1 MTNYNTPYC
10 GEDCCFRDSECS
22 DGFGYCNIVEYST
35 YCGDQCMIDHTKLKP
50 RQIAKALHCIQKW
63 RRGAKTTMPKPY
75 VIGKVNDAAI
85 YQLRKQERE
94 KREEAERQ
102 RKLAEEMKI
111 RRGDF
116 VVLNGVC
123 GEIYG
128 HVERIKQMGQNCL
141 VEFQERRK
149 GHVERYIV
157 PEEDIKLLLGVR

>member
-1 MTNYNTPYC
+1 MSNYNITYC
-10 GEDCCFRDSECS
+10 GECS
-22 DGFGYCNIVEYST
+22 FFETNEDRVGNCVLKNQIRCSQEQ
-35 YCGDQCMIDHTKLKP
+35 CGIDHTKLKP
-50 RQIAKALHCIQKW
+50 QQIAKALHCIQKW

-94 KREEAERQ
+94 KRDAVEKQ

-116 VVLNGVC
+116 VMLCSGI

-128 HVERIKQMGQNCL
+128 HVERIKQMGENCL
-141 VEFQERRK
+141 VEFMERRK
-149 GHVERYIV
+149 GHVERYVV
-157 PEEDIKLLLGVR
+157 PEENIKLLLGVR

>member
-1 MTNYNTPYC
+1 MRDVNIPYC
-10 GEDCCFRDSECS
+10 GECCFVKHEDM
-22 DGFGYCNIVEYST
+22 DGFGYCELVEDIMH
-35 YCGDQCMIDHTKLKP
+35 CGNKCVLDHTKMKP
-50 RQIAKALHCIQKW
+50 RQIVKALHYIQKW
-63 RRGAKTTMPKPY
+63 RRGAEIPMPHPY
-75 VIGKVNDAAI
+75 VYGIATDAAI

-94 KREEAERQ
+94 KREAIEEQ

-116 VVLNGVC
+116 VMLNGVC

-141 VEFQERRK
+141 VEFMERRK

-157 PEEDIKLLLGVR
+157 PEEDIKLLLGAR

>member
-1 MTNYNTPYC
+1 MSDQRIPYC
-10 GEDCCFRDSECS
+10 GECCFVRHEDL
-22 DGFGYCNIVEYST
+22 DGGGFCNLAEDIIH
-35 YCGDQCMIDHTKLKP
+35 CGNRCVLDHTKMKP
-50 RQIAKALHCIQKW
+50 RAIAKAMHYIQKW
-63 RRGAKTTMPKPY
+63 RRGAELPMPKPY
-75 VIGKVNDAAI
+75 VFGRVLDAAI

-94 KREEAERQ
+94 RRDAIEEQ

-116 VVLNGVC
+116 VVFNGVC

-141 VEFQERRK
+141 LEFMERRK

>member
-1 MTNYNTPYC
+1 MSNYNIPYC
-10 GEDCCFRDSECS
+10 GEDCCFRDPECS
-22 DGFGYCNIVEYST
+22 DGFGYCNIVEHST

-75 VIGKVNDAAI
+75 VIGKVNDAAV

-94 KREEAERQ
+94 KRDVIEEQ

-116 VVLNGVC
+116 VMLNGVC

-141 VEFQERRK
+141 VEFIERRK

>member
-1 MTNYNTPYC
+1 MRDCRIPSC
-10 GEDCCFRDSECS
+10 GECCFFEHEDT
-22 DGFGYCNIVEYST
+22 DG
-35 YCGDQCMIDHTKLKP
+35 CGFCPLIKQGRWCDDVCELDHTKMKP
-50 RQIAKALHCIQKW
+50 KQIAKGLHYIQKW
-63 RRGAKTTMPKPY
+63 RRGAKTAMPSPY
-75 VIGKVNDAAI
+75 VIGRVLDATI

-94 KREEAERQ
+94 KREAIEEQ
-102 RKLAEEMKI
+102 RKLDEEMKI

-116 VVLNGVC
+116 VMINGVC

-141 VEFQERRK
+141 VEFMERRK

>member
-1 MTNYNTPYC
+1 MTNYNIPYC
-10 GEDCCFRDSECS
+10 GEGCCFRDPECS
-22 DGFGYCNIVEYST
+22 DGFGYCNIVEHST
-35 YCGDQCMIDHTKLKP
+35 YCCDQCMIDHTKLKP

-94 KREEAERQ
+94 KRDAIEEQ

-111 RRGDF
+111 RCGDF

-141 VEFQERRK
+141 VEFKERRK

-157 PEEDIKLLLGVR
+157 PEENIKLLLGVR

>member
-1 MTNYNTPYC
+1 MSDCRIPYC
-10 GEDCCFRDSECS
+10 GLCAFFTAECC
-22 DGFGYCNIVEYST
+22 DGFGYCAITERGCARNN
-35 YCGDQCMIDHTKLKP
+35 QCDLDHTKMNP
-50 RQIAKALHCIQKW
+50 SEIVKALHYIQKW
-63 RRGAKTTMPKPY
+63 RRGTKTTMPKPY

-94 KREEAERQ
+94 KSDAIEEQ

-111 RRGDF
+111 RRGDC

-141 VEFQERRK
+141 IEFMERRK
-149 GHVERYIV
+149 GHVERYVV

>member
-1 MTNYNTPYC
+1 MTNYNIPYC
-10 GEDCCFRDSECS
+10 GEDCCFRDPECS
-22 DGFGYCNIVEYST
+22 VGFGYCNIVEHST

-75 VIGKVNDAAI
+75 VIGKVNDAAV

-94 KREEAERQ
+94 KRDAIEKQ

-116 VVLNGVC
+116 VMLNGVC

-141 VEFQERRK
+141 VEFMERRK
-149 GHVERYIV
+149 GHVERYVV
-157 PEEDIKLLLGVR
+157 PEEGIKLLLGVR

>member
-1 MTNYNTPYC
+1 MNTRIPYC
-10 GEDCCFRDSECS
+10 GENCCFRDPECS
-22 DGFGYCNIVEYST
+22 DGFGYCNLVEHST
-35 YCGDQCMIDHTKLKP
+35 YCGDQCMLDHTKMKP
-50 RQIAKALHCIQKW
+50 KQIAKGLHYFQKW
-63 RRGAKTTMPKPY
+63 RRGAKTAMPSPY
-75 VIGKVNDAAI
+75 VIGRVLDAAI
-85 YQLRKQERE
+85 YQLRKHERE
-94 KREEAERQ
+94 KREAIEEQ

-141 VEFQERRK
+141 VEFMERRK
-149 GHVERYIV
+149 GHVERYVV

>member
-1 MTNYNTPYC
+1 MTNYNIPYC
-10 GEDCCFRDSECS
+10 GEDCCFRDPECS
-22 DGFGYCNIVEYST
+22 DGFGYCNIVEHST

-75 VIGKVNDAAI
+75 VIGKVNDAAV

-94 KREEAERQ
+94 KRDAIEKQ

-116 VVLNGVC
+116 VMLNGVC

-141 VEFQERRK
+141 VEFMERRK
-149 GHVERYIV
+149 GHVERYVV

>member
-1 MTNYNTPYC
+1 MTNYNIPYC
-10 GEDCCFRDSECS
+10 GEDCCFRDPECS
-22 DGFGYCNIVEYST
+22 DGFGYCNIVEHST

-75 VIGKVNDAAI
+75 VIGKVNDAAV

-94 KREEAERQ
+94 KRDAIEKQ

-116 VVLNGVC
+116 VMLNGVC

-141 VEFQERRK
+141 VEFMERRK
-149 GHVERYIV
+149 GHVERYVV
-157 PEEDIKLLLGVR
+157 PEEGIKLLLGVR

>member
-1 MTNYNTPYC
+1 MRDINIPCC
-10 GEDCCFRDSECS
+10 GESCCFRDPECA
-22 DGFGYCNIVEYST
+22 DGFGYCNLAEHST
-35 YCGDQCMIDHTKLKP
+35 YCGDQCALDHTKMKP
-50 RQIAKALHCIQKW
+50 KQIAKALHYIQKW
-63 RRGAKTTMPKPY
+63 RRGAEIPMPHPY
-75 VIGKVNDAAI
+75 VYGIATDAAI

-111 RRGDF
+111 RHGDF

-141 VEFQERRK
+141 VEFMERRK
-149 GHVERYIV
+149 GHVERYVV

>member
-1 MTNYNTPYC
+1 MNGFILKC
-10 GEDCCFRDSECS
+10 GECVFFQNEDVN
-22 DGFGYCNIVEYST
+22 GIGYCKLRSDSVR
-35 YCGDQCMIDHTKLKP
+35 CGDQCDLDHTKLKP
-50 RQIAKALHCIQKW
+50 SEIVKALRYIQKW
-63 RRGAKTTMPKPY
+63 RRGAKTAMPSPY
-75 VIGKVNDAAI
+75 VIGRVLDAAI

-94 KREEAERQ
+94 KREEAEEQ

-116 VVLNGVC
+116 VMLNGVC

-141 VEFQERRK
+141 VEFMERRK

>member
-1 MTNYNTPYC
+1 MSNYNIPYC
-10 GEDCCFRDSECS
+10 GEDCCFRDPECS
-22 DGFGYCNIVEYST
+22 DGFGYCNIVEHNT

-75 VIGKVNDAAI
+75 VIGKVNDAAV

-94 KREEAERQ
+94 KRDAIEEQ
-102 RKLAEEMKI
+102 RKLAEGMKI

-116 VVLNGVC
+116 VMLNGVC

-141 VEFQERRK
+141 VEFMERRK

>member
-1 MTNYNTPYC
+1 
-10 GEDCCFRDSECS
+10 
-22 DGFGYCNIVEYST
+22 
-35 YCGDQCMIDHTKLKP
+35 
-50 RQIAKALHCIQKW
+50 
-63 RRGAKTTMPKPY
+63 MPKPY

-94 KREEAERQ
+94 KSDAIEEQ

-141 VEFQERRK
+141 VEFMERRK
-149 GHVERYIV
+149 GHVERYVV

>member
-1 MTNYNTPYC
+1 MSDCRIPYC
-10 GEDCCFRDSECS
+10 GECCFLQNEDVN
-22 DGFGYCNIVEYST
+22 GIGYCKLRCDT
-35 YCGDQCMIDHTKLKP
+35 MRCGDQCELDHTKIKP
-50 RQIAKALHCIQKW
+50 RQIAKALHYIQKW
-63 RRGAKTTMPKPY
+63 RRGAKIAMPSPY
-75 VIGKVNDAAI
+75 VIGIVTDAAI
-85 YQLRKQERE
+85 YQLRKQGRE
-94 KREEAERQ
+94 KHKAIEEQ

-141 VEFQERRK
+141 VEFMERRK
-149 GHVERYIV
+149 GHVERYVV

>member
-1 MTNYNTPYC
+1 MSNYNIPYC
-10 GEDCCFRDSECS
+10 EEDCCFRDPECS
-22 DGFGYCNIVEYST
+22 DGFGYCNIVEHST

-75 VIGKVNDAAI
+75 VIGKVNDAAV

-94 KREEAERQ
+94 KRDAIEEQ
-102 RKLAEEMKI
+102 RKLAEGMKI

-141 VEFQERRK
+141 VEFMERRK
-149 GHVERYIV
+149 GHVERYVV

>member
-1 MTNYNTPYC
+1 MTNYNIPYC
-10 GEDCCFRDSECS
+10 GEDCCFRDPECS
-22 DGFGYCNIVEYST
+22 DGFGYCNIVEHST

-75 VIGKVNDAAI
+75 VIGKVNDAAV

-94 KREEAERQ
+94 KRDAIEKQ
-102 RKLAEEMKI
+102 RKLAEEMNI

-116 VVLNGVC
+116 VMLNGVC

-141 VEFQERRK
+141 VEFMERRK
-149 GHVERYIV
+149 GHVERYVV

>member
-1 MTNYNTPYC
+1 MSNYNIPYC
-10 GEDCCFRDSECS
+10 GEDCCFRDPECL
-22 DGFGYCNIVEYST
+22 DGFGYCNIVEHST

-63 RRGAKTTMPKPY
+63 RRGAKIPMLSPY

-85 YQLRKQERE
+85 YQLRKQEQE
-94 KREEAERQ
+94 KCKAIEER

-111 RRGDF
+111 RSGDF

-141 VEFQERRK
+141 VEFMEAVQGTR
-149 GHVERYIV
+149 
-157 PEEDIKLLLGVR
+157 

>member
-1 MTNYNTPYC
+1 MSDCRIPYC
-10 GEDCCFRDSECS
+10 GECCFRGPECS
-22 DGFGYCNIVEYST
+22 DGFGYCEVIGHST
-35 YCGDQCMIDHTKLKP
+35 LCSDECWIDHTKLKP
-50 RQIAKALHCIQKW
+50 SEIVKTLHYTQKW
-63 RRGAKTTMPKPY
+63 RRGANIAMPSPY
-75 VIGKVNDAAI
+75 VIGRVLDAAI

-94 KREEAERQ
+94 KREEAEDE

-116 VVLNGVC
+116 VMLNGVC

-141 VEFQERRK
+141 VEFMERRK